1 MFKKNFYPMIM
12 GAVIAAA
19 VCFVCFNALAY
30 KDDQSQADTMKT
42 DATDRTLIKEIL
54 ANQQI
59 MIGLLKEIRA
69 AQ

>member
-1 MFKKNFYPMIM
+1 MFKRKFYPMLV

-19 VCFVCFNALAY
+19 VCFAGFNAMAY
-30 KDDQSQADTMKT
+30 KDDMSQDAVMKT